1 MSFAG
6 TGYLKL
12 DDLRRILNILGLA
25 LSHRTVKE
33 LCLQVADPTS
43 RKIVYRELYEK
54 EVKE

>member
-1 MSFAG
+1 MHSAG

-12 DDLRRILNILGLA
+12 DDMRRILNNLGLG

-33 LCLQVADPTS
+33 LCLQVMDPAS

-54 EVKE
+54 EIKE